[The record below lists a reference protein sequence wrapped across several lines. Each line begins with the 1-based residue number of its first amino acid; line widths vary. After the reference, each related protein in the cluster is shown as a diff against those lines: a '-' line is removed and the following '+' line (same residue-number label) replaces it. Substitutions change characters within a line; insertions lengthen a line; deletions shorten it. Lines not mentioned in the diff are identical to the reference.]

1 MNDVIDKRYAA
12 LKLIEAL
19 FYKGM
24 VNKATFDNVKSR
36 HPDVFHADKPDGF
49 WEMLEIPKKTD
60 EM

>member
-36 HPDVFHADKPDGF
+36 YPEVFQADKPDGF
-49 WEMLEIPKKTD
+49 LEILEKTKMAD
-60 EM
+60 AM

>member
-36 HPDVFHADKPDGF
+36 YPEVFQADKPDSF
-49 WEMLEIPKKTD
+49 LEILEKT
-60 EM
+60 

>member
-1 MNDVIDKRYAA
+1 MNNVIDKRYAA

-36 HPDVFHADKPDGF
+36 YPEVFLADKPDSF
-49 WEMLEIPKKTD
+49 LEILEKTKKAD
-60 EM
+60 AM

>member
-1 MNDVIDKRYAA
+1 MNDVIDKQYAT

-36 HPDVFHADKPDGF
+36 YPEVFQADKPDGF
-49 WEMLEIPKKTD
+49 LEILEKTKMAD
-60 EM
+60 AM